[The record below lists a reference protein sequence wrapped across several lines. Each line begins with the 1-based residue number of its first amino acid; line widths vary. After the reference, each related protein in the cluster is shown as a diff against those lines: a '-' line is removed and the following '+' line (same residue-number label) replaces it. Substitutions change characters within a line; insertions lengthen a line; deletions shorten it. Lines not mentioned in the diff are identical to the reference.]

1 MRLPGGELVF
11 IVLHGQGETSMRDS
25 ETLLDRIAVNSK
37 VLVGKPTIRG
47 LRISVEQILAALA
60 ANVPVADL
68 LEDYPELE
76 PADIRAVLLYA
87 TERVRDERVYEM
99 VAA

>member
-1 MRLPGGELVF
+1 MR
-11 IVLHGQGETSMRDS
+11 HS
-25 ETLLDRIAVNSK
+25 ETLLDRIVVNSR

-60 ANVPVADL
+60 AGVPVSDL

-87 TERVRDERVYEM
+87 TERVREERVYEM